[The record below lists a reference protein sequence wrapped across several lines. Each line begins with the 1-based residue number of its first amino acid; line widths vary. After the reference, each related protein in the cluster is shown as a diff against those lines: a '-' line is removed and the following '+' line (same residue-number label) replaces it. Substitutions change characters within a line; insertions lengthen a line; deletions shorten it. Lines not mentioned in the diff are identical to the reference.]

1 MVVVVSGCRVSGGGD
16 EGVSG
21 GCGWGNKWWWLL
33 GVSGGGNEGVN
44 GGGLG

>member
-16 EGVSG
+16 EGVRG
-21 GCGWGNKWWWLL
+21 GWGNKWWWLL